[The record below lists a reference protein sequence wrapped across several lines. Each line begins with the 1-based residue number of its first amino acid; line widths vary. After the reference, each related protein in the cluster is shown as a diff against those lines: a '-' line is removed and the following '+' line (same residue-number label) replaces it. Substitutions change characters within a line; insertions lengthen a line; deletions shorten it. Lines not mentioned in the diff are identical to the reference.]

1 MGYGK
6 CKETSSKNMTVTMQK
21 YYNRSLM
28 LLLPTYK
35 KLKYENKQS
44 CDIILLYNDDLS
56 IALLLKEHFYD
67 FVIITL
73 IIVCI
78 EKKSFNGFPKRKS
91 QDYRNLRNN
100 QLLIE
105 IGQNK
110 SCPLLNIALQTDRL
124 NTSTTESRC

>member
-1 MGYGK
+1 
-6 CKETSSKNMTVTMQK
+6 MTVTMQK

-44 CDIILLYNDDLS
+44 CDIILLYNDDLI

-78 EKKSFNGFPKRKS
+78 EKESFNGFPKRKS